1 MEDNTAKQ
9 DLQQELAQTLK
20 KASPEAI
27 ADFTRRLRQS
37 EANASAL
44 STLTEQQVEAA
55 RLVASANL
63 TDEEVCLFVDCTV
76 RQLRAW
82 QATEAFQN
90 KMGQFI
96 KSGLINMAP
105 MAPKVLRDILKNGD
119 NKEKIAAAKLLM
131 SVVDINAGSTGAGD
145 LEEDL
150 NIIESRGSIYD
161 EADL

>member
-1 MEDNTAKQ
+1 MDDSTAKNDVQ
-9 DLQQELAQTLK
+9 ASLKETLK

-27 ADFTRRLRQS
+27 ADFTRKLRLS
-37 EANASAL
+37 ESNATSA
-44 STLTEQQVEAA
+44 SNLTEQQSEAA

-76 RQLRAW
+76 RELRSW

-90 KMGQFI
+90 KMSQYI
-96 KSGLINMAP
+96 KAGLVNMAP
-105 MAPKVLRDILKNGD
+105 MAPKVLRNILKNGD
-119 NKEKIAAAKLLM
+119 NKEKLAAAKLLM
-131 SVVDINAGSTGAGD
+131 SVVDIHAGASGAGD

-150 NIIESRGSIYD
+150 NVIESRGSVYD